1 MTELKLKCNIC
12 KFHLGCLSKKAKFA
26 YIYIYVS
33 IPNLSIRTLIAPSTK
48 KPPRFHAQCSL
59 VWSSVTQL
67 TVLQYLSSNGMTGV
81 GSRDAYASK
90 DWLYYT
96 FSSNTC
102 VNLPLQIPLCRKS
115 HSHSSGYSLSVS
127 ESVGGWRC

>member
-1 MTELKLKCNIC
+1 MQYLQI
-12 KFHLGCLSKKAKFA
+12 HLGCLSKIAKFA
-26 YIYIYVS
+26 YIYMCPYPIY
-33 IPNLSIRTLIAPSTK
+33 PSVYFWDHSPK
-48 KPPRFHAQCSL
+48 SHQYFMCSL